1 MSLKLLAIP
10 IIVICTLVIAI
21 SYVKPDFALLSEKQA
36 QLEQLRSQASSLDA
50 IASNIKSMQT
60 QIATENSDPE
70 SGLTDADFLRKVY
83 FPAASDIERGI
94 DQLNFL
100 ADQSGVIVSEM
111 QVRDAEKKAVVLTAP
126 EDNMQ
131 DSAGLLIAKGPD
143 GAAGEAVTRV
153 HRTYTPDV
161 FTVTIKT
168 AGSYEAMKDFYAR
181 VVQAKRFFSLK
192 MVTLAREDQETPIPA
207 GESEKEPS
215 SSSDI
220 LFSDM
225 EVDFFLLPTVSLTS
239 AVGDDA
245 FEKAR
250 LDFETLAMIRQNRQG
265 VTPELPAANPLG
277 KANPFIK

>member
-21 SYVKPDFALLSEKQA
+21 SYVKPDFILLSEKRA

-50 IASNIKSMQT
+50 IASNIKSMQA
-60 QIATENSDPE
+60 QITTENSDPE

-83 FPAASDIERGI
+83 FPAASDIERGV

-100 ADQSGVIVSEM
+100 ADQSGVIVSDI
-111 QVRDAEKKAVVLTAP
+111 QVQDVEKKVAVLAVP
-126 EDNMQ
+126 EDNIQ

-143 GAAGEAVTRV
+143 GADGEAVTRV

-192 MVTLAREDQETPIPA
+192 KVTLAREDQETPIPA
-207 GESEKEPS
+207 GETGKAS
-215 SSSDI
+215 SSSDT
-220 LFSDM
+220 LFSEM
-225 EVDFFLLPTVSLTS
+225 EVNFFLLPTVSLAS

-245 FEKAR
+245 FEKAK
-250 LDFETLAMIRQNRQG
+250 LDFEMLAMIRQNQQG
-265 VTPELPAANPLG
+265 ATPELPAANPLG
-277 KANPFIK
+277 KANLFIK